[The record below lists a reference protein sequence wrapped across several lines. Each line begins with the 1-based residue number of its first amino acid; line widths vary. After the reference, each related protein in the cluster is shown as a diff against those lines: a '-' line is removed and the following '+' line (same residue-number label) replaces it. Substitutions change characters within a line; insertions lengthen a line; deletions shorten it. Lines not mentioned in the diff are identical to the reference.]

1 MRLPTHVVDVE
12 QVLRSQNVPA
22 RNSHQA
28 DPGRLVGSLG
38 RPVRK
43 HVLLRRSKLGIG
55 TPLEVQHSVDL
66 NRFPLQHSHGREF
79 VHRDLGPEMASR
91 DILVVRR
98 PSQQRPREF
107 SGSGNVFGFRASGYR
122 GGLNGLLAREGSEQ
136 QSGLDLPHG
145 DLVALIFGAELSG
158 ILGSILVLGGFGNDR
173 IGGPGYEVLFTR
185 GKVEEFDTR
194 VGESMRDGVLE
205 GATRPECYSD
215 SVEGGQ
221 VGSFGRPR
229 NVKLSPSL

>member
-1 MRLPTHVVDVE
+1 MQLQTHVVDVE

-22 RNSHQA
+22 RDSHQA

-43 HVLLRRSKLGIG
+43 HILLRRSELRVG
-55 TPLEVQHSVDL
+55 TPLEIQYTVDFD
-66 NRFPLQHSHGREF
+66 RFPFQHSHRREL
-79 VHRDLGPEMASR
+79 VNRDLGSEMASG

-107 SGSGNVFGFRASGYR
+107 SGGRDVFGLCASGDR
-122 GGLNGLLAREGSEQ
+122 GWLNRLLAREGSEQ
-136 QSGLDLPHG
+136 QSGLDLPHS
-145 DLVALIFGAELSG
+145 DLVTLIFGAELTG
-158 ILGSILVLGGFGNDR
+158 ILRSVLVLGRFGDDR
-173 IGGPGYEVLFTR
+173 VGRPGHEVLFTG

-194 VGESMRDGVLE
+194 VSESMRDGVLE
-205 GATRPECYSD
+205 GATRPEGYSD

-221 VGSFGRPR
+221 VSSFGRPR
-229 NVKLSPSL
+229 NIKLSPSL